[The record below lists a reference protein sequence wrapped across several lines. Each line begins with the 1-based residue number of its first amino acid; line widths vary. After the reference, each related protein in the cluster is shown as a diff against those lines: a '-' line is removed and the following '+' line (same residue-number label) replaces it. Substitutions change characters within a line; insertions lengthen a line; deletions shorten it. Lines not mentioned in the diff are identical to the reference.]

1 MTIKIASS
9 SPSLTLVEASG
20 GVRFVV
26 HAFLT
31 SSDFIF
37 WWNIPSGQLKDS
49 YFYGKDFVDALMA
62 IRNGAGSAVVR
73 YVVPGNTPAE
83 DSYSTYIE
91 SFTVYG
97 QRLSAYSGKNQVVN
111 LSQNGDV
118 ITMATPVTATYS
130 FNLGS
135 LIDNNNKR
143 VIECYQDAARG
154 ENNALCSFT
163 SNVYIVGTFFKE

>member
-31 SSDFIF
+31 STDFVF
-37 WWNIPSGQLKDS
+37 WWSIPSGQLAGNF
-49 YFYGKDFVDALMA
+49 FYGKDFVDALTA
-62 IRNGAGSAVVR
+62 IRNGAGSATVNFIT
-73 YVVPGNTPAE
+73 PGNTPAE
-83 DSYSTYIE
+83 DTIRTNPT
-91 SFTVYG
+91 SFTIYG
-97 QRLSAYSGKNQVVN
+97 RRLSAYYGKNQVVN
-111 LSQNGDV
+111 LSQNGDDV
-118 ITMATPVTATYS
+118 TMTIHVTATAS
-130 FNLGS
+130 FDLG
-135 LIDNNNKR
+135 ITNAN
-143 VIECYQDAARG
+143 VIECYADAARG